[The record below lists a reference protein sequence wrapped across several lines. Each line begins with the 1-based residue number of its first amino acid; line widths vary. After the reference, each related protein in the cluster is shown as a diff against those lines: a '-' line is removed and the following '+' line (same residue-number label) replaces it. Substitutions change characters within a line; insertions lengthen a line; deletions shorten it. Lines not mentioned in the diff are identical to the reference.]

1 MGSTA
6 DIIKDSV
13 SMRDVLEMYGFR
25 TSRYGRIPCPLHN
38 GKDKNFAYKDRHF
51 KCYVCG
57 KSGTVIDFVMEL
69 FGLDFV
75 EAVKRLNADFHLG
88 LSNERPS
95 DDELNALR
103 ERRLAKQ
110 RAEERWWAEYKKL
123 ATEHLYWHEVSVYF
137 APERPE
143 TYGTAYIHPLYAE
156 AMKRLPYIEYL
167 IEEHENKKV
176 MLFATEDTRVLKNR
190 LSVHDRAV

>member
-1 MGSTA
+1 MDSPA

-13 SMRDVLEMYGFR
+13 SMRDVLDMYGFR

-38 GKDKNFAYKDRHF
+38 GKDNNFSYKDRRF

-57 KSGTVIDFVMEL
+57 KNGTVIDFVMDL

-110 RAEERWWAEYKKL
+110 EAEERWWAEYMKL
-123 ATEHLYWHEVSVYF
+123 AAEHLYWHEVSVYF
-137 APERPE
+137 APKRPE

-156 AMKRLPYIEYL
+156 AMKRLPYIGYL

-176 MLFATEDTRVLKNR
+176 ISLAAENTGVLKNR
-190 LSVHDRAV
+190 LPVHNRAV